1 MIEKTISRLIA
12 AAAVAFGAASLAVAQ
27 DNDYDEAFA
36 ARLAN
41 PDDIAILGQFL
52 TAAVEKGEYDQAIST
67 VEQHL
72 INHPRDAKARLIAA
86 RLYFQVG
93 SWELSRRQLLLALEI
108 GTLSPE
114 DLEDAEDLLATVE
127 DRIEG
132 FSAMFFLTGG
142 VRVEHTDYNQAD
154 GAPLADRTDIN
165 PFATVGGRVF
175 VDLKTATNDAV
186 ILEGSLGA
194 ARRFGDFDFDGTGE
208 IYTGWMGNFAFTLSK
223 GMPGIFP
230 TLRGD
235 YSFYGRFETFD
246 AGLIRNELGVS
257 KRLAVRPTARSL
269 LFTEAGLGWLGAS
282 STDLPGEWRR
292 RVEAGT
298 AIRTD
303 IGTFGLAA
311 RGFRD
316 FDAAFAAIGQT
327 GEIEA
332 SFSSQ
337 LGAIPDTLV
346 WSHRLSGALGMLSVP
361 DVNNPGLTFDGT
373 YWRVGWDHVIQF
385 DGGNRANLGIS
396 YRNTE
401 YPSDPDRDTA
411 SLAASF
417 GFTLVLD

>member
-1 MIEKTISRLIA
+1 MIEKTFLRLIA
-12 AAAVAFGAASLAVAQ
+12 AAMAFGAVSLAVAQ
-27 DNDYDEAFA
+27 DIDYDEAFA
-36 ARLAN
+36 ARLAS
-41 PDDIAILGQFL
+41 PDDTAILGQFL

-86 RLYFQVG
+86 RLYYQVG

-132 FSAMFFLTGG
+132 VSAMFFLTGG
-142 VRVEHTDYNQAD
+142 VRVEHTDFDAL
-154 GAPLADRTDIN
+154 APQPDRTDYN
-165 PFATVGGRVF
+165 PFVTLGGRVSI
-175 VDLKTATNDAV
+175 DLKTATNDAV

-208 IYTGWMGNFAFTLSK
+208 IYTGWMGNFALTLSK
-223 GMPGIFP
+223 GMPGIAP

-246 AGLIRNELGVS
+246 EGLIRNELGVS
-257 KRLAVRPTARSL
+257 KRLSVRPTARSYL
-269 LFTEAGLGWLGAS
+269 YTEAGLGWLGAS
-282 STDLPGEWRR
+282 STDLPGEWRGR
-292 RVEAGT
+292 LEAG
-298 AIRTD
+298 ASLRSD
-303 IGTFGLAA
+303 IGTFGVAA

-332 SFSSQ
+332 SFTSQ

-373 YWRVGWDHVIQF
+373 YWRVGWDHAVQF
-385 DGGNRANLGIS
+385 DGGNRANLGLS

-401 YPSDPDRDTA
+401 YDLNSERNTA

-417 GFTLVLD
+417 GLTLVLD